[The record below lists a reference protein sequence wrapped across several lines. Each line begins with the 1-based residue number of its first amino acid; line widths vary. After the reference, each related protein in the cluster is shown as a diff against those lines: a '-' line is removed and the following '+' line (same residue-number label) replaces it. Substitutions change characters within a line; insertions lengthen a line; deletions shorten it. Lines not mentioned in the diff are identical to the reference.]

1 MMKIHW
7 VLETNLNF
15 EKILAV
21 RTEQFKFQKYQNP
34 LGLAVKN
41 EKHQTLRKFSAL
53 SSENLKFQN
62 DENPLG
68 FKDKPEL

>member
-7 VLETNLNF
+7 VLRSNLNF

-21 RTEQFKFQKYQNP
+21 RTEKFKFQKYQNP

-41 EKHQTLRKFSAL
+41 EKHQTLLKVRAL
-53 SSENLKFQN
+53 STENLKFQN

-68 FKDKPEL
+68 FRDKPEL